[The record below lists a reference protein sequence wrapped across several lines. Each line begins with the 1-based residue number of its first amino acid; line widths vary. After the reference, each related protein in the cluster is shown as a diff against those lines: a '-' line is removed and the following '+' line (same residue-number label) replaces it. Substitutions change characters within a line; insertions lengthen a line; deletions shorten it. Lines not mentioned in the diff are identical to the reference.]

1 MSNIALPTY
10 TVIKS
15 VFSRLVEPIIASSDA
30 AVSTA
35 TTALTTANSAQT
47 TANTAQTTANTAQT
61 TANSASTIANS
72 AISGLPVIDLN
83 NTLVASTINATAKE
97 IGRVKL
103 TIENTSTAILAS
115 ANLCFVS
122 PSTTPT
128 IIKAYIDI
136 NGVPQ
141 TEQSISTHPVTGQ
154 FTHATLSHRIGS
166 NATPGEKNIRVWAY
180 VPSGATITVSS
191 MSVWALGHL
200 VNA

>member
-47 TANTAQTTANTAQT
+47 TANTAQTTAN
-61 TANSASTIANS
+61 SASTIANS

-83 NTLVASTINATAKE
+83 NTLVVSTINGTAQE

-103 TIENTSTAILAS
+103 TIGSTTTAILAS
-115 ANLCFVS
+115 ANLCFVI
-122 PSTTPT
+122 PVTTPT
-128 IIKAYIDI
+128 IIKAYLDI
-136 NGVPQ
+136 NGVLQ